1 MASRSAH
8 DPVAGWIV
16 TGSPDQVRRDRVR
29 RDKERPKTLEKW
41 LSLRSVLTLV
51 LGVWNGYFVAA
62 LVYEL
67 VVRSSSS
74 DAALRIIV
82 GLWVLG
88 DVAIL
93 GCSWAYRAVTRAKRT
108 SVGPAVSDTS
118 HVARPL

>member
-16 TGSPDQVRRDRVR
+16 TGSPDEVRRDQVRRDR
-29 RDKERPKTLEKW
+29 ERPKTLEKW

-93 GCSWAYRAVTRAKRT
+93 GCSWAFRAVMRAKRR